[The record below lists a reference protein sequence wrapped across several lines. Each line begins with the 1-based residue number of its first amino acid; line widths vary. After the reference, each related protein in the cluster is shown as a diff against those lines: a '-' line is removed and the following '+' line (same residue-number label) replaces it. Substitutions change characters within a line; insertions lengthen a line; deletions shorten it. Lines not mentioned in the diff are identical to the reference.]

1 MKDNLLIKKDIV
13 SRHGDEIRDRAD
25 CYLEDYGVF
34 AKTYEET
41 IYGDVKVHEHVFH
54 TADVTRQDRDAFF
67 GRIREKEAEL
77 KEMLNRK
84 VETTKE
90 QPEDRYGKC
99 FDLAYGAV
107 QGEKPILKSYARDD
121 GKITARYQRLGFHT
135 IITDKPMTTAE
146 ALERYRLRDRV
157 EKGFM
162 CIKTRFDL
170 KRLGTHGN
178 ESTEGKL
185 FVAFVAFILRSILV
199 EKTRELRLEKK
210 DGKSYT
216 VSACLG
222 ELSKIEASG
231 SHLTDGKRE
240 IRYQLTNRQK
250 TILDKMGVGQ
260 EAIRESLRKYN
271 EAMPG

>member
-13 SRHGDEIRDRAD
+13 SRHGDEVRDRAD
-25 CYLEDYGVF
+25 CHLEDYGVF

-41 IYGDVKVHEHVFH
+41 IYGDVKAHAHVFH
-54 TADVTRQDRDAFF
+54 TADLTRQDRDAFF

-90 QPEDRYGKC
+90 QLEDCYGKC

-121 GKITARYQRLGFHT
+121 GKITARYRRLVFHT
-135 IITDKPMTTAE
+135 IITDKPMTAAE
-146 ALERYRLRDRV
+146 VLERYRLRDRV

-162 CIKTRFDL
+162 YIKTCLDL

-199 EKTRELRLEKK
+199 ERTRELRLEKK

-222 ELSKIEASG
+222 ELSKIEASR
-231 SHLTDGKRE
+231 SYLTDGKRE

-250 TILDKMGVGQ
+250 TILDKMGGGRRQ
-260 EAIRESLRKYN
+260 SGSR
-271 EAMPG
+271 